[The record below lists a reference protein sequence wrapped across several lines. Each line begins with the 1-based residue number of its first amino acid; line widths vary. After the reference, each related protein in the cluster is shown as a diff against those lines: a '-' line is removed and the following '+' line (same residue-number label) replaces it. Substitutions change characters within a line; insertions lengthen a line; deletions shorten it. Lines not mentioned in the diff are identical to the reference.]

1 MSRTYRR
8 KNTTQNGMWTD
19 LDYYT
24 SAYACE
30 LYDMEGRSFSERYEK
45 VPFEK
50 GSTEYRKGK
59 AKFHSDAGTHSFK
72 EPGPSWFRRMF
83 HKMYKSHVRQE
94 LHKFMLDPTYEVD
107 LYDSTEKYHMD
118 YWT

>member
-8 KNTTQNGMWTD
+8 KSTTQNGMWAD
-19 LDYYT
+19 LGYFT
-24 SAYACE
+24 SEYAYK
-30 LYDMEGRSFSERYEK
+30 LYDMEGRSFNERYMRI
-45 VPFEK
+45 PFEK
-50 GSTEYRKGK
+50 GSPEYQKGK
-59 AKFHSDAGTHSFK
+59 AKFHSDAGTQSFK

-94 LHKFMLDPTYEVD
+94 LHKFMRDPDYEVD
-107 LYDSTEKYHMD
+107 LHDSTEKYFMD